1 MVRVKVAELR
11 DDPAGEPVIVR
22 MYVPGGTTV
31 VVEIKS
37 VEVAPCAVGVTVA
50 GEKPIEP
57 HGPGLLD
64 WQIAGLGELENSRV
78 TG

>member
-50 GEKPIEP
+50 
-57 HGPGLLD
+57 
-64 WQIAGLGELENSRV
+64 
-78 TG
+78 